1 MLKTIQM
8 TIDDRLLG
16 EVDEAARELETS
28 RSAFVRD
35 ALRLALTQHRLAE
48 LERLH
53 AEGYARQ
60 PVVPG
65 EFDVWLGEQSW
76 GES

>member
-28 RSAFVRD
+28 RSAFMREAV
-35 ALRLALTQHRLAE
+35 RLALRQHRIAE

-60 PVVPG
+60 PIVPG
-65 EFDVWLGEQSW
+65 ELAVSD
-76 GES
+76 